1 MKVTGKKNNKKT
13 CKIEVTVGRVVDKE
27 KRKGSNQTRNR
38 RKTKVT
44 EKRKGEKEKK
54 KNNSHGRKVIN
65 SSG

>member
-44 EKRKGEKEKK
+44 EKINVKLKRNEKK
-54 KNNSHGRKVIN
+54 
-65 SSG
+65 